1 MTDWEIILTMVGE
14 KATTD
19 ITIAKDVEG
28 FDECKE
34 SAREGGQIAGSTRK
48 EVEQKTGKSIVSAD
62 NFLSLRESR
71 KKLDCKKKKRK
82 R

>member
-1 MTDWEIILTMVGE
+1 MTDWELILTMVGE

-19 ITIAKDVEG
+19 ISIAKDSEG

-71 KKLDCKKKKRK
+71 KKLDYKKKKRK